1 MNAKFF
7 VPYETAKALQIKGY
21 PNKDGEMRY
30 SICGDLH
37 RKWLYMTDI
46 VAPTYHEVIDWL
58 ERFFNKY
65 VSVYVGFNFH
75 TQRMEYCGLLTTG
88 TGEWSSENFPT
99 REEALNAAIL
109 KALEMI

>member
-1 MNAKFF
+1 MDAKFF
-7 VPYETAKALQIKGY
+7 VPFETAKALQIKGY

-30 SICGDLH
+30 STGGDLH

-46 VAPTYHEVIDWL
+46 VAPTYHEAVDWL
-58 ERFFNKY
+58 DSKGIY
-65 VSVYVGFNFH
+65 I
-75 TQRMEYCGLLTTG
+75 TTSYLYFENITEPWICFIDRKG
-88 TGEWSSENFPT
+88 KEGAYAGEFPT